1 MDDFLNFI
9 CRKGSLR
16 IAGVRGKDG
25 VFWWFHHQN
34 TPYTT
39 SIAEVLKDPVENG
52 CGGFSMWFI
61 ILGLINP
68 NFAISNGLNGKNIP
82 DLGIHLN
89 MGGNS

>member
-1 MDDFLNFI
+1 LPEL
-9 CRKGSLR
+9 GE
-16 IAGVRGKDG
+16 
-25 VFWWFHHQN
+25 N
-34 TPYTT
+34 TPYTP